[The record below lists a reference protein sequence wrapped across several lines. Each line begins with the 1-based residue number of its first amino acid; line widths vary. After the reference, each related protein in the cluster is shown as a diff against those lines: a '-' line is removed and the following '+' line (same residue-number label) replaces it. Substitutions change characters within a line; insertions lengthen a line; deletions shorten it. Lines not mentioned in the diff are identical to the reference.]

1 MRSKYAETC
10 ARGGLA
16 WALIAASTA
25 VCGQESSRLAGP
37 DMPRVTPLAQ
47 QEAPRAEPIA
57 QQEAQPPEPDI
68 ARIRQQLET
77 QSRQLEAQRQALEE
91 EEKKLQAHK
100 RALKET
106 MRQLDALMA
115 KAGMAPA
122 GPAAEKVAQAQPSP
136 QPVGQAPE
144 KPKDSRPPEV
154 APIFEQ
160 PSVLTARGKFV
171 LEPSLQYAYSSND
184 RVSLVGYTIIP
195 ALVVGL
201 IDVQHV
207 NRQTFIGA
215 ITARYGLTNRLEV
228 EAKVPYVYR
237 NDDSV
242 TRPLGTGASMD
253 SAFNAT
259 GNGIGD
265 IELAARYQLN
275 EPGADGPYYVAGL
288 RFKTRTGKDP
298 FEVNYIPGSTPV
310 SSLQESLPTGSGF
323 YGIQPSLSVIYPS
336 DPAVFFG
343 GINYMWNIKRDVNTD
358 ILGQHIGTVDPGNA
372 AGFNF
377 GMGLALN
384 EKAAFSLGYEHTW
397 IGKSRIDGEAPP
409 GSTNIQLASLLMGY
423 SYRLNDK
430 TTASLTLGAGLTRD
444 TPDVQLTLRVP
455 FSF

>member
-1 MRSKYAETC
+1 MRSNYAKTC
-10 ARGGLA
+10 MKGGLA
-16 WALIAASTA
+16 WALVAAGSASCEEAPPDAAVQTTPVVQQASPRGEAIA
-25 VCGQESSRLAGP
+25 
-37 DMPRVTPLAQ
+37 
-47 QEAPRAEPIA
+47 QEASDPDLAPI
-57 QQEAQPPEPDI
+57 
-68 ARIRQQLET
+68 RRQLEE
-77 QSRQLEAQRQALEE
+77 QGRQLEAQQRTIEA
-91 EEKKLQAHK
+91 EEKKLQAQK

-106 MRQLDALMA
+106 RRQLDALLA
-115 KAGMAPA
+115 RAGVAPA
-122 GPAAEKVAQAQPSP
+122 KPAAEKTAQAQSAT

-144 KPKDSRPPEV
+144 PKDGAPPEI

-160 PSVLTARGKFV
+160 PSVLTARGKLV

-195 ALVVGL
+195 ALVIGL

-215 ITARYGLTNRLEV
+215 ITARYGLSRRLEV
-228 EAKVPYVYR
+228 EAKLPYVYR
-237 NDDSV
+237 NDDTV
-242 TRPLGTGASMD
+242 TRPLATGATMD

-259 GNGIGD
+259 GHAIGD

-275 EPGADGPYYVAGL
+275 EPDAEGPYYVGGL

-298 FEVNYIPGSTPV
+298 FQVSYVPGSTEGITSIP
-310 SSLQESLPTGSGF
+310 ETLPTGSGF

-343 GINYMWNIKRDVNTD
+343 SINYMWNIKRDVNTD
-358 ILGQHIGTVDPGNA
+358 ILKRHIGTVDPGDA

-384 EKAAFSLGYEHTW
+384 EKASFSLGYEHTW
-397 IGKSRIDGEAPP
+397 VGKSKIEGEAPP
-409 GSTNIQLASLLMGY
+409 GSTTIQLASLLMGY
-423 SYRLNDK
+423 SYRVNNK
-430 TTASLTLGAGLTRD
+430 TSASLTLGAGLTRD

-455 FSF
+455 FDWR